1 MCGQFDLVRRNGT
14 AHTNYSP
21 GFCFNIPPPAS
32 VCKEGNSAD
41 CPTAA
46 VKHSFEGRKKKSLGT
61 VIHAY
66 FLLPVFPAELNFRK
80 DSERCNPVILKDCYC
95 TISNSRFSVQVQ
107 YRRNKQIS

>member
-1 MCGQFDLVRRNGT
+1 MVLHTLNFKYIVKASPGGITHVCGQFDLVRRNGT

-46 VKHSFEGRKKKSLGT
+46 VKHSFEGKKKKKL
-61 VIHAY
+61 
-66 FLLPVFPAELNFRK
+66 
-80 DSERCNPVILKDCYC
+80 
-95 TISNSRFSVQVQ
+95 
-107 YRRNKQIS
+107 